1 MNKLEEA
8 RRQLGPF
15 NFENLPLDRHDS
27 LWAELLSPPYSLEL
41 EELSALI
48 KARCS
53 QPGAGLSISAQEA
66 LFLNQNLLQQRQQKL
81 EEQYQKLRIEQK
93 KRTSFISDTYSR
105 AETIHFLEENGLLSS
120 SKRFDENL
128 EDVSVDWWPQGA
140 DVNFPDEKI
149 PVNHRK
155 KIKQVKVIS
164 IPDPSAFSKVTVG
177 IKSPDVVFY
186 DGLDKRGSSA
196 ITMIGEVKGGGSGDF
211 SASEKGQLVD
221 VTQRLM
227 KQQPFRQSMIVFLTD
242 GRRFEYFRCLR
253 REANNFRFHHSAI
266 FLRDVGW
273 RILFGLLQADPAETL
288 GYERIDVPGFV
299 IGDFLGSGSFSD
311 VVKATVNDEKVIFDA
326 PEQEEEVVLPANL
339 VQHRVDGDGNCLFH
353 AVAHQLQV
361 AGVLDSHG
369 DVYTHEML
377 RVLTV
382 SRVEVDARFRLMMSD
397 LEYFDL
403 SRLTGY
409 VDHGAIAA
417 LAATLGVDIVIYG
430 APGGQPVHIVS
441 GSASDHHIS
450 LRIVYNGINH
460 YDSVVESAF
469 GSEGSSSV
477 AARRRRL
484 KSGQQWRLSGT
495 NLPLAIK
502 FFRKKHRH
510 MRDHEW
516 DILRSLR
523 INTNV
528 PFPIRCLEVLNRP
541 AIIVSPA
548 GKKVFPVGNEAV
560 ANKTD
565 LVKLLQALISAHGLG
580 ICHRDVKPQNIFK
593 DELSRIILND
603 WSSAATTGVRV
614 PWVGTEPFYDQQEV
628 DEVGTHQPRPEDDL
642 VALVRSGY
650 MMLCSYLQCNRLDNV
665 MNCSQNWR
673 AALKAARDCDYDEL
687 RNIFNIL

>member
-1 MNKLEEA
+1 
-8 RRQLGPF
+8 
-15 NFENLPLDRHDS
+15 
-27 LWAELLSPPYSLEL
+27 
-41 EELSALI
+41 
-48 KARCS
+48 
-53 QPGAGLSISAQEA
+53 
-66 LFLNQNLLQQRQQKL
+66 
-81 EEQYQKLRIEQK
+81 
-93 KRTSFISDTYSR
+93 
-105 AETIHFLEENGLLSS
+105 
-120 SKRFDENL
+120 
-128 EDVSVDWWPQGA
+128 
-140 DVNFPDEKI
+140 
-149 PVNHRK
+149 
-155 KIKQVKVIS
+155 
-164 IPDPSAFSKVTVG
+164 
-177 IKSPDVVFY
+177 
-186 DGLDKRGSSA
+186 
-196 ITMIGEVKGGGSGDF
+196 
-211 SASEKGQLVD
+211 
-221 VTQRLM
+221 
-227 KQQPFRQSMIVFLTD
+227 MIVFLTD

-299 IGDFLGSGSFSD
+299 TGDFLGSGSFSD

-353 AVAHQLQV
+353 AVAHQLRV
-361 AGVLDSHG
+361 AGVRDSDG
-369 DVYTHEML
+369 NAYTHEML
-377 RVLTV
+377 RALVV
-382 SRVEVDARFRLMMSD
+382 SRVEVDGHFRLMFTD
-397 LEYFDL
+397 LFDVDL
-403 SRLTGY
+403 ARLTGY

-603 WSSAATTGVRV
+603 WSSAATIGVPV
-614 PWVGTEPFYDQQEV
+614 LWAGTEPFYDQREVV
-628 DEVGTHQPRPEDDL
+628 DERGTHHPRPEDDL
-642 VALVRSGY
+642 VALVRSVY
-650 MMLCSYLQCNRLDNV
+650 TMYVIDFPCENLEHVMSLSSLWRTALQYA
-665 MNCSQNWR
+665 R
-673 AALKAARDCDYDEL
+673 ACDYD
-687 RNIFNIL
+687 NIRKFFNML

>member
-1 MNKLEEA
+1 
-8 RRQLGPF
+8 
-15 NFENLPLDRHDS
+15 
-27 LWAELLSPPYSLEL
+27 
-41 EELSALI
+41 
-48 KARCS
+48 
-53 QPGAGLSISAQEA
+53 
-66 LFLNQNLLQQRQQKL
+66 
-81 EEQYQKLRIEQK
+81 
-93 KRTSFISDTYSR
+93 
-105 AETIHFLEENGLLSS
+105 
-120 SKRFDENL
+120 
-128 EDVSVDWWPQGA
+128 
-140 DVNFPDEKI
+140 
-149 PVNHRK
+149 
-155 KIKQVKVIS
+155 
-164 IPDPSAFSKVTVG
+164 
-177 IKSPDVVFY
+177 
-186 DGLDKRGSSA
+186 
-196 ITMIGEVKGGGSGDF
+196 
-211 SASEKGQLVD
+211 
-221 VTQRLM
+221 
-227 KQQPFRQSMIVFLTD
+227 MIVFLTD

-430 APGGQPVHIVS
+430 APGGQPVHIKS
-441 GSASDHHIS
+441 GSASDHPIS
-450 LRIVYNGINH
+450 LRIVYNGMNH
-460 YDSVVESAF
+460 YDSVVESVS

-477 AARRRRL
+477 AAAVCKRRRESR
-484 KSGQQWRLSGT
+484 QQRRHVSGT
-495 NLPLAIK
+495 NLPVTVKL
-502 FFRKKHRH
+502 FREEHKH
-510 MRDHEW
+510 MRDQEW
-516 DILRSLR
+516 DVLRALR
-523 INTNV
+523 IYNNV

-541 AIIVSPA
+541 AIILSPA
-548 GKKVFPVGNEAV
+548 GKKVIPVGDEAM
-560 ANKTD
+560 ADKTD
-565 LVKLLQALISAHGLG
+565 FVKLLQVLFHAHGLG

-593 DELSRIILND
+593 DEQDRIILSD

-614 PWVGTEPFYDQQEV
+614 SWAGTEPFYDQQEV
-628 DEVGTHQPRPEDDL
+628 DEDGYHHPRAEDDL
-642 VALVRSGY
+642 VALLRSVY
-650 MMLCSYLQCNRLDNV
+650 ALCVVYFPCHNLEHIMNLSLMWREALQFA
-665 MNCSQNWR
+665 R
-673 AALKAARDCDYDEL
+673 ACDYDKL
-687 RNIFNIL
+687 RNSINLF

>member
-1 MNKLEEA
+1 
-8 RRQLGPF
+8 
-15 NFENLPLDRHDS
+15 
-27 LWAELLSPPYSLEL
+27 
-41 EELSALI
+41 
-48 KARCS
+48 
-53 QPGAGLSISAQEA
+53 
-66 LFLNQNLLQQRQQKL
+66 LLQQRQQKL

-140 DVNFPDEKI
+140 DVNFPDEKSKEYECCQPFVSGI
-149 PVNHRK
+149 LELFIRGTVPVNHRK
-155 KIKQVKVIS
+155 KIKHLTIRS

-299 IGDFLGSGSFSD
+299 TGDFLGSGSFSD

-397 LEYFDL
+397 LEFFDL
-403 SRLTGY
+403 ARLTGY
-409 VDHGAIAA
+409 VDHGAISA
-417 LAATLGVDIVIYG
+417 LASTLGVDIVIYG
-430 APGGQPVHIVS
+430 APGGEPVHIKS
-441 GSASDHHIS
+441 GTASDHPIS
-450 LRIVYNGINH
+450 LRIAYNGINH
-460 YDSVVESAF
+460 YNSVVETAS
-469 GSEGSSSV
+469 GLEGSSSV
-477 AARRRRL
+477 AAAVCRRRRL
-484 KSGQQWRLSGT
+484 QPSNQQWRLT
-495 NLPLAIK
+495 NLPVAVKL
-502 FFRKKHRH
+502 FREKHRH

-516 DILRSLR
+516 KVLWALRMNSNVPYPIRSLD
-523 INTNV
+523 
-528 PFPIRCLEVLNRP
+528 VLNRP

-548 GKKVFPVGNEAV
+548 GMKVKPVGDKAV

-565 LVKLLQALISAHGLG
+565 FVKLLQALLHAHDLK
-580 ICHRDVKPQNIFK
+580 ICHRDVKPQNILK
-593 DELSRIILND
+593 DEQGRVILND
-603 WSSAATTGVRV
+603 WSSAATIGVPV
-614 PWVGTEPFYDQQEV
+614 LWAGTEPFYDQREVV
-628 DEVGTHQPRPEDDL
+628 DERGTHHPRPEDDL
-642 VALVRSGY
+642 VALVRSVY
-650 MMLCSYLQCNRLDNV
+650 TMYVIDFPCENLEHVMSLSSLWRTALQYA
-665 MNCSQNWR
+665 R
-673 AALKAARDCDYDEL
+673 ACDYD
-687 RNIFNIL
+687 NIRKFFNML